1 MASRPARLN
10 RRPLDAEVHVKSL
23 LLSLLVVVGCAS
35 DELVLRTSPAT
46 SSSSAPIARSGITLE
61 QLWKDQH
68 DLIPDVCGAYPDLSS
83 LTDPSELSRLVVSAR
98 LFLTG
103 GAGLEGGVT
112 GETWLR
118 GTDGYCAP
126 CEKCEDAATK
136 GLYRLAELN
145 TQAAAR
151 EAAAIAL
158 DPRMEWDG
166 GPALLMEDAV
176 SRFGPLV
183 VPYLEPHEKTSF
195 AAAHILECVR
205 RRVPCL

>member
-1 MASRPARLN
+1 MRFRRLSLE
-10 RRPLDAEVHVKSL
+10 PLDDEGYVKSL
-23 LLSLLVVVGCAS
+23 LLSFLVVVGCAS

-46 SSSSAPIARSGITLE
+46 SSSSAPIA
-61 QLWKDQH
+61 QH
-68 DLIPDVCGAYPDLSS
+68 DSIPDVCGAYPDLSS

-103 GAGLEGGVT
+103 WAGLKGGDKE
-112 GETWLR
+112 ETWLR

-166 GPALLMEDAV
+166 GPSLLMGDAV

-183 VPYLEPHEKTSF
+183 VPYLEPHEKTSVT
-195 AAAHILECVR
+195 AARILACVR

>member
-1 MASRPARLN
+1 MG
-10 RRPLDAEVHVKSL
+10 DEGYVKSL
-23 LLSLLVVVGCAS
+23 LLSLVVVVGCAS
-35 DELVLRTSPAT
+35 DELVLSTSPAT
-46 SSSSAPIARSGITLE
+46 SSSSAPIA
-61 QLWKDQH
+61 QH
-68 DLIPDVCGAYPDLSS
+68 DSIPDVCGAYPDLSS

-103 GAGLEGGVT
+103 WAGLEGGDKE
-112 GETWLR
+112 ETWLR

-166 GPALLMEDAV
+166 GPSLLMGDAV

-183 VPYLEPHEKTSF
+183 VPYLEPHEKTSVT
-195 AAAHILECVR
+195 AARILACVR